1 MFINSFIGSFMLDSK
16 FRIQNSMD
24 IKKIL
29 QNTLLPPLDAELLL
43 SRTLKKPR
51 EYLFIHPEKKLTKN
65 QIVKFN
71 NFSKRRVKGEP
82 IAYLFGKK
90 EFYGLEFLV
99 NKNVLIPRP
108 ETELLVEAALREIMN
123 KESGIKNIVDVGTG
137 SGNIIISIIKNIPQ
151 RIREKINFSATDI
164 SEKALHVAKKN
175 AKKHKIDEYIKFIKS
190 DLLEFASQRKLK
202 GNVIIVA
209 NLPYVSKN
217 SYQKHKDNLKYEPK
231 TALISEKNGLE
242 YYVRL
247 IRKIGKIRKSGRS
260 GQVLAFFEISPEQ
273 KKGISEIIGQALP
286 PAKIRFF
293 KDLSG
298 KTRVVKIDK

>member
-1 MFINSFIGSFMLDSK
+1 
-16 FRIQNSMD
+16 MD

-123 KESGIKNIVDVGTG
+123 KESGIK
-137 SGNIIISIIKNIPQ
+137 
-151 RIREKINFSATDI
+151 
-164 SEKALHVAKKN
+164 KKLFPSVT
-175 AKKHKIDEYIKFIKS
+175 E
-190 DLLEFASQRKLK
+190 
-202 GNVIIVA
+202 
-209 NLPYVSKN
+209 
-217 SYQKHKDNLKYEPK
+217 
-231 TALISEKNGLE
+231 
-242 YYVRL
+242 
-247 IRKIGKIRKSGRS
+247 
-260 GQVLAFFEISPEQ
+260 
-273 KKGISEIIGQALP
+273 
-286 PAKIRFF
+286 
-293 KDLSG
+293 LS
-298 KTRVVKIDK
+298 

>member
-1 MFINSFIGSFMLDSK
+1 MN
-16 FRIQNSMD
+16 

-43 SRTLKKPR
+43 SHTLKKPR
-51 EYLFIHPEKKLTKN
+51 EFLFAHPEKKLTKN

-71 NFSKRRVKGEP
+71 NFSKRRAKGEP
-82 IAYLFGKK
+82 IAYLLGKK

-108 ETELLVEAALREIMN
+108 ETELLVEATLRGIMN

-137 SGNIIISIIKNIPQ
+137 SGNIIISIVKNIPAK
-151 RIREKINFSATDI
+151 IRKKINFYATDI
-164 SEKALHVAKKN
+164 SEKALRVAKKN
-175 AKKHKIDEYIKFIKS
+175 ARKHKIDKYIKFIKS
-190 DLLEFASQRKLK
+190 SLLEFASKK
-202 GNVIIVA
+202 KSEGNVIIVA
-209 NLPYVSKN
+209 NLPYVSR
-217 SYQKHKDNLKYEPK
+217 SLYQKHKDNLKYEPK

-242 YYVRL
+242 RYVRL
-247 IRKIGKIRKSGRS
+247 VREIGKIRKSGIS
-260 GQVLAFFEISPEQ
+260 GRVLAFFEISPEQ
-273 KKGISEIIGQALP
+273 KKEISEIIGQALP

>member
-1 MFINSFIGSFMLDSK
+1 MGHSCLIRNLEL
-16 FRIQNSMD
+16 RIQNSMN

-51 EYLFIHPEKKLTKN
+51 KYLFTHPEKKLTKN

-71 NFSKRRVKGEP
+71 NFSKRRAKGEP
-82 IAYLFGKK
+82 IAYLLGKK

-108 ETELLVEAALREIMN
+108 ETEMLVDRCLDIILDT
-123 KESGIKNIVDVGTG
+123 KYSIPDTKIIDIGTG
-137 SGNIIISIIKNIPQ
+137 SGNIIISIVKNIPAK
-151 RIREKINFSATDI
+151 IRKKINFYATDI
-164 SEKALHVAKKN
+164 SEKTLRVAKKN
-175 AKKHKIDEYIKFIKS
+175 ARKHKIDKYIKFIKS
-190 DLLEFASQRKLK
+190 SLLEFASKK
-202 GNVIIVA
+202 KSEGNVIIVA
-209 NLPYVSKN
+209 NLPYVSR
-217 SYQKHKDNLKYEPK
+217 SLYQKHKDNLKYEPK

-242 YYVRL
+242 RYVRL
-247 IRKIGKIRKSGRS
+247 IREIGKIRKSGIS
-260 GQVLAFFEISPEQ
+260 GRVLAFFEISPEQ
-273 KKGISEIIGQALP
+273 KKGISEIIRQALP